1 MVGLG
6 SDKKGNSFS
15 IISAS
20 GEIEYG
26 DIFFKDRPPLGF
38 GDEWDQDWE
47 KVPFPVVTYTMFLAF
62 VICVTF
68 VAFNVLVG
76 LTVDDIRKFLG
87 NADLRKL
94 SMRLEFIRQMEQVH
108 KNPWISYWRNKKE
121 GLDETVT
128 KETTFGA
135 QIWKEIQKRQVE
147 NKKKGKM
154 EKEMSKMQK
163 EIKKLEVMLVETNKL
178 IKTSI
183 KKPED
188 TKY

>member
-108 KNPWISYWRNKKE
+108 KNPWISYLRNKKE
-121 GLDETVT
+121 GLDDTVT

-154 EKEMSKMQK
+154 EKEISKMQK
-163 EIKKLEVMLVETNKL
+163 EMKEMKEVLSDTNKL
-178 IKTSI
+178 VKSALQ
-183 KKPED
+183 KLENSKE
-188 TKY
+188 